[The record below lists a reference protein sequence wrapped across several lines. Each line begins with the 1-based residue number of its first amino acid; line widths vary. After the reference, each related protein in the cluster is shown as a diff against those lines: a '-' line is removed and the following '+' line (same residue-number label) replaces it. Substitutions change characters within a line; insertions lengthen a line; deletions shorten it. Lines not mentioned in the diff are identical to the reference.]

1 MSGTL
6 IETFNWWAVER
17 ANMPALVVGNDSVSY
32 AQLRAWAESAAQW
45 LSAQGVERGDRV
57 GVMATNSLQW
67 VVLSQAAMLTGAIL
81 SPVNPRFTFSEASYL
96 LVDCYQ
102 AKAIFHDDERAEVVS
117 RIGDQIP
124 ETRIFSLAQLDRL
137 REVVPDGSLCSQD
150 IFLDTDLVIIPT
162 SGSTGR
168 PKGVVLSHRSMSGY
182 IAEACLARPGAFG
195 APRVLLFAP
204 LCTSAGYVVLMQYL
218 AYGGTVYLE
227 QAFDAEQA
235 LDKIDKHRISTMM
248 GTPIFFERM
257 AACEGFRDADLS
269 SLCYCLVGGARVS
282 RNLLEAWLAKGV
294 LLRQLYGQTEVGG
307 QATFNTDQASITHPE
322 KCGRGSVFTRV
333 AVIDEQGNFCPP
345 NTPGQIVIKGPGI
358 MVRYWND
365 PEATASTIV
374 DGWVRTGDLGVL
386 DEEGLLTMV
395 DRIKDI
401 IISGG
406 LNISAAEVE
415 RVISEYPGVHEVAV
429 IAAHDDNFGE
439 TPLAIIHGLQPG
451 DIPEVLHHCSTHL
464 SSYKVPRYM
473 VCSLES
479 LPRVATGKIAKP
491 VLRERF
497 ADAHLTLTKIR

>member
-17 ANMPALVVGNDSVSY
+17 ASRPALVVGDEQVSY
-32 AQLRAWAESAAQW
+32 AELRNWAEAAAEW
-45 LSAQGVERGDRV
+45 LQAEGVEQGDRV
-57 GVMATNSLQW
+57 GVMAANSLQW
-67 VVLSQAAMLTGAIL
+67 IVLSQAAMLAGAIL
-81 SPVNPRFTFSEASYL
+81 APVNPRFTFSEASYL
-96 LVDCYQ
+96 LVDRYR
-102 AKAIFHDDERAEVVS
+102 AKALFHDDERGEVVS
-117 RIGDQIP
+117 KVGDQIP
-124 ETRIFSLAQLDRL
+124 GARVLSLTELERFRDAKPTGVLHP
-137 REVVPDGSLCSQD
+137 EN
-150 IFLDTDLVIIPT
+150 IALDTELVIIPT

-182 IAEACLARPGAFG
+182 VTDSCLARPGAFSE
-195 APRVLLFAP
+195 ARVLLFAP

-218 AYGGTVYLE
+218 AYGGTVFLE

-235 LDKIDKHRISTMM
+235 LHKIVTQRITTMM

-257 AACEGFRDADLS
+257 AACESFRDADLS
-269 SLCYCLVGGARVS
+269 SLFYCLVGGARVS
-282 RNLLEAWLAKGV
+282 RVLLEAWLDKGV

-333 AVIDEQGNFCPP
+333 AIIDEQGNFCPP
-345 NTPGQIVIKGPGI
+345 DTPGQIVIKGPGV
-358 MVRYWND
+358 MARYWDD

-374 DGWVRTGDLGVL
+374 DGWVRTGDLGVV
-386 DEEGLLTMV
+386 DEQGLLTML

-406 LNISAAEVE
+406 LNVSAAEVE

-451 DIPEVLHHCSTHL
+451 QIPELLQHCNTHL

-473 VCSLES
+473 ACTPDP
-479 LPRVATGKIAKP
+479 LPRLATGKISKP
-491 VLRERF
+491 TLREEYR
-497 ADAHLTLTKIR
+497 DAHLKLTKIR